1 VATGQD
7 PRLGDFFTNTL
18 DARGCV
24 LIAGGDTR
32 LTDPLTGSDYPTA
45 RPIFLRQ
52 NVGPALVGKGNCS

>member
-1 VATGQD
+1 
-7 PRLGDFFTNTL
+7 
-18 DARGCV
+18 
-24 LIAGGDTR
+24 LIASGDTR